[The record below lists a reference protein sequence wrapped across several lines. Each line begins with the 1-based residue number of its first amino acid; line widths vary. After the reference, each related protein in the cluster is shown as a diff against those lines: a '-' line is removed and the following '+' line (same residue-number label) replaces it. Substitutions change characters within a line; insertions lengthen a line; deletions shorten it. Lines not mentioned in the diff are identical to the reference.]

1 MAKPRYVRNT
11 LRLIDGKKLLGDE
24 LANEVAL
31 PVLISLDAAK
41 RSKAPASLANILTQ
55 HLLIATV
62 IWTSL
67 KNRRV
72 YDATAKAWEALRKAA
87 ERPTQLLDLTTG
99 EYEAIREALSYY
111 VRALP
116 QVELK
121 TFAYAGQV
129 ALHELNREEAVCEQ
143 LT

>member
-1 MAKPRYVRNT
+1 MANQRTIHNP
-11 LRLIDGKKLLGDE
+11 LRLLAGKTVLGKAVAD
-24 LANEVAL
+24 EVAL

-41 RSKAPASLANILTQ
+41 RAQAPASLANILTQ

-67 KNRRV
+67 KNRPV
-72 YDATAKAWEALRKAA
+72 YDATVKAWDALRKAA
-87 ERPTQLLDLTTG
+87 DRPTQLLDLTTG
-99 EYEAIREALSYY
+99 EYEAIRKALSYY

-121 TFAYAGQV
+121 TFTYAGEV
-129 ALHELNREEAVCEQ
+129 ALRELNR
-143 LT
+143 

>member
-1 MAKPRYVRNT
+1 MAKPRTVHNP
-11 LRLIDGKKLLGDE
+11 LRLLAGKTALGQE
-24 LANEVAL
+24 VANEVAL

-41 RSKAPASLANILTQ
+41 RAQATPALANILTQ
-55 HLLIATV
+55 HLLMATV

-67 KNRRV
+67 SNRPV
-72 YDATAKAWEALRKAA
+72 YDATVKAWEALKKAC

-99 EYEAIREALSYY
+99 EYKAISKALSYY

-121 TFAYAGQV
+121 TFAYAGEV
-129 ALHELNREEAVCEQ
+129 ALRELNR
-143 LT
+143 

>member
-1 MAKPRYVRNT
+1 MAKPRITHNP
-11 LRLIDGKKLLGDE
+11 LRLLAGKTALGQE
-24 LANEVAL
+24 VANQVAL

-41 RSKAPASLANILTQ
+41 RSRAPASLANILTQ

-67 KNRRV
+67 KNRPV
-72 YDATAKAWEALRKAA
+72 YDSTVAAWDALKKAC

-99 EYEAIREALSYY
+99 EYQAIRKALSYY

-116 QVELK
+116 YVELK
-121 TFAYAGQV
+121 TFTYAGEI
-129 ALHELNREEAVCEQ
+129 ALRELNREGESCA
-143 LT
+143 